1 MELQWECANETLTVS
16 LVGEL
21 DHHAAA
27 SIREQIDTEVVR
39 RSAKM
44 LVLDFAKLSF
54 MDSSGIGL
62 IMGRYRLMQT
72 RKGKLSV
79 RNLSPRYQQMAR
91 MAGLEKLG
99 VLEPERTD
107 TQ

>member
-1 MELQWECANETLTVS
+1 MEMQWECTNGTLTVS

-27 SIREQIDTEVVR
+27 SIREQIDTETTR
-39 RSAKM
+39 RNAKH
-44 LVLDFAKLSF
+44 LILDFAKLSF

-72 RKGKLSV
+72 LKGRLSV

-99 VLEPERTD
+99 VLENERTD